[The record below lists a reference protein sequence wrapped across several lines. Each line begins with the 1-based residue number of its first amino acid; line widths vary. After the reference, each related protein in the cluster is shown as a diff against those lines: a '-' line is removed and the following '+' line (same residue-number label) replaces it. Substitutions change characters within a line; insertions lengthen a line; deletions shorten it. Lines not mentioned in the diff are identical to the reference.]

1 MKRSLVTAILGTF
14 LLTACSNGGTTS
26 LKDSHVHG
34 LTVDREDSSRVY
46 LATHNGLYVLSNDT
60 DFKRVGRSFD
70 DFMGFSPHSTDTNVL
85 FSSGHPKN
93 GGNLGVLKSK
103 DKGVTWEKIS
113 NGNPSGPVDFHAM
126 LVHPANPNHIYGWY
140 KLRVHRSLDG
150 GETWTVLQKQPPEV
164 LSFAGDPRNEN
175 VVYIGTISDLLMS
188 TDKGE
193 SFASMTEKI
202 GNDVVFDIEVDP
214 NTDSLFLATRDQGI
228 LRISKGIEGGTIVE
242 TVGKLPGGDF
252 PQYLALDPKDSQTMY
267 AFGNAHVLYK
277 SGDKGKTWQKI
288 L

>member
-1 MKRSLVTAILGTF
+1 MKRSLIIAIIGTF
-14 LLTACSNGGTTS
+14 LLTACSSGSTVS

-34 LTVDREDSSRVY
+34 LTVDRGDSSRVY
-46 LATHNGLYVLSNDT
+46 LATHNGLFVLSNDT
-60 DFKRVGRSFD
+60 DFKRVGRSLD
-70 DFMGFSPHSTDTNVL
+70 DFMGFSPHPTDSNVL
-85 FSSGHPKN
+85 FSSGHPKS

-103 DKGVTWEKIS
+103 DKGVTWEKVS

-150 GETWTVLQKQPPEV
+150 GQTLEVLPKQPPEV

-175 VVYIGTISDLLMS
+175 IIYIATIGDLLRS

-193 SFASMTEKI
+193 SWTSMTEKI
-202 GNDVVFDIEVDP
+202 GNDVVFDIEADP
-214 NTDSLFLATRDQGI
+214 TTGTLFLATRDQGI
-228 LRISKGIEGGTIVE
+228 LQILKGVEGGIIVE

-252 PQYLALDPKDSQTMY
+252 PQYLALDLKESQTIY
-267 AFGNAHVLYK
+267 TFSSAHVLYK
-277 SGDKGKTWQKI
+277 SEDNGKTWQKI